1 MKQYRSC
8 LIYSAV
14 SFFVFLFGVIYTA
27 NGYGVTSLYMTW
39 AFLPTAL
46 IALWLRYLTGK
57 NKVLPRE
64 YSAMTLAFFAA
75 SLTVYFIVKGV
86 FGIAG
91 AYSDYDVMLLYTAL
105 LSGGAFLGFYISQC
119 INNKQ

>member
-8 LIYSAV
+8 LIYGAV
-14 SFFVFLFGVIYTA
+14 SLFVLLFGVIYTA
-27 NGYGVTSLYMTW
+27 NGYGVTSPYMTW

-46 IALWLRYLTGK
+46 IALWYLFLAMKDAT
-57 NKVLPRE
+57 LPRE

-75 SLTVYFIVKGV
+75 SLTVYLIVKGV

-105 LSGGAFLGFYISQC
+105 LSGGAFLGFYISQR
-119 INNKQ
+119 INNKE